1 MEKKKG
7 HNMCWSVKT
16 PSYCHE
22 NGVALMPE
30 SGSVLGAT
38 VRHRLEGL
46 FTRSFAVYALLK
58 LHG

>member
-1 MEKKKG
+1 
-7 HNMCWSVKT
+7 MCWSVKT